1 MNRINPEKLLLS
13 KWTAVKPEN
22 KERHF
27 IVSKLLRSDDEQITG
42 CQLEAVINKR
52 SYDIDWQQL
61 RDSSRWIMGWK

>member
-13 KWTAVKPEN
+13 KWTAVKPED

-27 IVSKLLRSDDEQITG
+27 IVCRLLRSDDQQITG